1 MPAAAIIVGAKSIFS
16 VNSSLVMPLFSTGS
30 LGSRIISGTLMLS
43 SYGYLQTTRE
53 SKTARQNAHSSEN
66 VSSSPLVS

>member
-1 MPAAAIIVGAKSIFS
+1 
-16 VNSSLVMPLFSTGS
+16 MPLFSTGS